1 MKTCIFLSALF
12 LLTFSSNEYSAQ
24 TKLLPGFIP
33 EEYAQ
38 MLEVTSRQRD
48 TTTVYSDGL
57 PYPEKCRLVYRS
69 PETGLNNR
77 WDLWLRDD
85 SVGIISIRGTVPQA
99 NSWSENFFAA
109 MVPAKGSMIIDS
121 NYVFIYKLAEKNTAG
136 VHAGWLTGLA
146 HLVPSIITQIN
157 EHYAFGIKD
166 YIIIGHSQGGALSY
180 LLYSYLHYL
189 KAPRIP
195 DDIKFKVYCSAPPKP
210 GNMFYAYDFDY
221 ISRGGW
227 GLRVFNSED
236 WVPQM
241 PVSVQTLNDFSKNNP
256 YVERDSLMS
265 KMTFFQKLIF
275 EYLLGNMNR
284 DLNEASNL
292 LQSYL
297 GKGVY
302 DEMIKKFLPGFPE
315 PEYMKDAYYYPC
327 GIPIVLMPQPGYDEV
342 LKSETEIPLMFKN
355 HMPVAYYYLLEKIYL
370 EK

>member
-1 MKTCIFLSALF
+1 MKKSVS
-12 LLTFSSNEYSAQ
+12 LLTALLIVLTFNNCISQS
-24 TKLLPGFIP
+24 KLKPGFIP

-48 TTTVYSDGL
+48 TTTVYSVGL
-57 PYPEKCRLVYRS
+57 PYPEKCRMVYRS
-69 PETGLNNR
+69 HETGLNNR

-85 SVGIISIRGTVPQA
+85 SVGIISIRGTVPEA

-109 MVPAKGSMIIDS
+109 MVPAKGSIIIDS
-121 NYVFIYKLAEKNTAG
+121 DYVFIYKLAEKSTAG

-146 HLVPSIITQIN
+146 HLVPSVITQIN

-166 YIIIGHSQGGALSY
+166 YIIIGHSQGGAISY

-189 KAPRIP
+189 DAERIP
-195 DDIKFKVYCSAPPKP
+195 EDVNFKVYCSAPPKP
-210 GNMFYAYDFDY
+210 GNLFYAYDFDY

-227 GLRVFNSED
+227 ALRVYNSDD

-241 PVSVQTLNDFSKNNP
+241 PVSVQTLNDFSKYNP
-256 YVERDSLMS
+256 YVERDSLIA

-284 DLNEASNL
+284 DLNDASDL
-292 LQSYL
+292 LQRYL

-302 DEMIKKFLPGFPE
+302 DEMIKKYLPGFPE
-315 PEYMKDAYYYPC
+315 PEYLKDAYYYPC

-355 HMPVAYYYLLEKIYL
+355 HMPAAYYYLLEKIYL
-370 EK
+370 GK